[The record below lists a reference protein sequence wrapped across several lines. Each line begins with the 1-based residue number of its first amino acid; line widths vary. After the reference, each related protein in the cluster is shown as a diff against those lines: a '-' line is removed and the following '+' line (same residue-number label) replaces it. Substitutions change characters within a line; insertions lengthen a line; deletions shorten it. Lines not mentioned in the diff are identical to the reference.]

1 MFSSDQRSTQVSFF
15 KQSMRDS
22 FASSFFRSEKN
33 LDTTATNQ
41 EQQMASGSVLRLK
54 RNKVALFKPLSNDI
68 ASLLDDYHTDDLKN
82 TMARTKL

>member
-1 MFSSDQRSTQVSFF
+1 
-15 KQSMRDS
+15 MRDS

-33 LDTTATNQ
+33 LNTTAMNQ

-68 ASLLDDYHTDDLKN
+68 ASLLDDYHTDDLKH
-82 TMARTKL
+82 TMAQTKL